1 MADEELKQGG
11 SIIKRNPE
19 ESISLKSQ
27 FFNFLDIDLDRYK
40 EVEYT
45 KEEALYIK
53 QRMQHLST
61 GSAAAL
67 PLICGGPNKCPFAK
81 KCPFVAI
88 DEKRQK
94 DWEEAQES
102 GMAQFSEPP
111 KFQTPIGKHCLVE
124 VNLLNEWTRL
134 YVNEFDGGEES
145 FVELGF
151 CRELAEIEV
160 MLWRLNNGLSK
171 EENAELLQETI
182 VGMDRN
188 GNALKR
194 KEKNSLLDVRENMV
208 NRKSKLIKLM
218 VGDRQEKYKREAA
231 LKTREA
237 TDPSTSAAQL
247 RNKITRLL
255 KEAET
260 GVLKLQEKEGNI
272 IDVPYS
278 DATQTEEILTP
289 ESLIN
294 ASESEG

>member
-1 MADEELKQGG
+1 MADDDIKQGG
-11 SIIKRNPE
+11 SIIKRNASE
-19 ESISLKSQ
+19 AISLKSQ
-27 FFNFLDIDLDRYK
+27 FFDFLDIDLDRYK

-45 KEEALYIK
+45 REEALYIK
-53 QRMQHLST
+53 KRMQHLST

-67 PLICGGPNKCPFAK
+67 PLICKGPECPFARKCPFIA
-81 KCPFVAI
+81 V
-88 DEKRQK
+88 DEMRQK
-94 DWEEAQES
+94 NWNEAQEN

-111 KFQTPIGKHCLVE
+111 LFQTPIGKHCLVE

-134 YVNEFDGGEES
+134 YINEFDVGEES

-171 EENAELLQETI
+171 EENAELVQETA
-182 VGMDRN
+182 VGVDRT
-188 GNALKR
+188 GAVVMR
-194 KEKNSLLDVRENMV
+194 KEMNTLLEAREKMV

-218 VGDRQEKYKREAA
+218 VGDRQEKYKKEAA
-231 LKTREA
+231 LKTREDA
-237 TDPSTSAAQL
+237 DPSTSAAAL

-260 GVLKLQEKEGNI
+260 SVLKLQESEGNI
-272 IDVPYS
+272 IDVPYAES
-278 DATQTEEILTP
+278 NERPEVITP

-294 ASESEG
+294 AVDQKG

>member
-1 MADEELKQGG
+1 
-11 SIIKRNPE
+11 
-19 ESISLKSQ
+19 
-27 FFNFLDIDLDRYK
+27 
-40 EVEYT
+40 
-45 KEEALYIK
+45 
-53 QRMQHLST
+53 
-61 GSAAAL
+61 
-67 PLICGGPNKCPFAK
+67 
-81 KCPFVAI
+81 
-88 DEKRQK
+88 
-94 DWEEAQES
+94 
-102 GMAQFSEPP
+102 
-111 KFQTPIGKHCLVE
+111 
-124 VNLLNEWTRL
+124 
-134 YVNEFDGGEES
+134 
-145 FVELGF
+145 
-151 CRELAEIEV
+151 
-160 MLWRLNNGLSK
+160 
-171 EENAELLQETI
+171 
-182 VGMDRN
+182 MDRN